1 MYQEVNGLYCNF
13 GIYYNTLC
21 TSSYKYISSS
31 VDLTLLEWALGQLDK
46 TYQMDELHVLLLWK
60 TYIVRYSRVQ
70 NSIEKLVCMY

>member
-1 MYQEVNGLYCNF
+1 MDFTVILVYTATHYVL
-13 GIYYNTLC
+13 

-60 TYIVRYSRVQ
+60 TYIVRYV
-70 NSIEKLVCMY
+70 